1 MSLPDGEPGAYDTL
15 ILGIGNILWAD
26 EGFGIRAI
34 EALHAQYVF
43 ADDVR
48 LMDGGTQGIFLLP
61 WVRNA
66 RRLIIFDAVDYGLP
80 PATLKLIRDADVPRF
95 MGAKK
100 MSMHQTGF
108 QEVLSSAQ
116 LTDDLPESLVLIG
129 VQPELLDDYGGSLR
143 DSVKRQ
149 IPAALAL
156 ARKAEKAGPV
166 DALRAKLEANPADHQ
181 ARFDLATALHAS
193 GKVEEAVNE
202 LLDLFRRDR
211 EWNDGAAKAQL
222 HKTYIIAETEDGL
235 TIIDQHAAHER
246 LVMER
251 MKTALAESG
260 VASQNL
266 LLPEVVTLADH
277 HAAAIIEAADMLE
290 TMGLVVEGFGAGAVV
305 VRAVPALLGTPDV
318 KHLVADIAEE
328 LVELGGS
335 TSLEDRINHV
345 LATVSCHGS
354 VRAPWFV

>member
-1 MSLPDGEPGAYDTL
+1 MSIADGDPGAYDTL

-26 EGFGIRAI
+26 EGFGIRAL

-43 ADDVR
+43 PDDVR

-129 VQPELLDDYGGSLR
+129 VQPELLDDFGGSLR

-156 ARKAEKAGPV
+156 ARDVLKQWDIPY
-166 DALRAKLEANPADHQ
+166 R
-181 ARFDLATALHAS
+181 
-193 GKVEEAVNE
+193 
-202 LLDLFRRDR
+202 RRD
-211 EWNDGAAKAQL
+211 NAPTD
-222 HKTYIIAETEDGL
+222 
-235 TIIDQHAAHER
+235 
-246 LVMER
+246 
-251 MKTALAESG
+251 
-260 VASQNL
+260 
-266 LLPEVVTLADH
+266 
-277 HAAAIIEAADMLE
+277 
-290 TMGLVVEGFGAGAVV
+290 
-305 VRAVPALLGTPDV
+305 
-318 KHLVADIAEE
+318 EE
-328 LVELGGS
+328 LVGPGALDMLGYEEG
-335 TSLEDRINHV
+335 RP
-345 LATVSCHGS
+345 LASGEC
-354 VRAPWFV
+354 R

>member
-1 MSLPDGEPGAYDTL
+1 MSIADGDPGAYDTL

-43 ADDVR
+43 PDDVR

-129 VQPELLDDYGGSLR
+129 VQPELLDDFGGSLR

-156 ARKAEKAGPV
+156 ARDVLKQWDIPY
-166 DALRAKLEANPADHQ
+166 R
-181 ARFDLATALHAS
+181 
-193 GKVEEAVNE
+193 
-202 LLDLFRRDR
+202 RRDNAPTDD
-211 EWNDGAAKAQL
+211 ELVGPGAL
-222 HKTYIIAETEDGL
+222 
-235 TIIDQHAAHER
+235 
-246 LVMER
+246 
-251 MKTALAESG
+251 
-260 VASQNL
+260 
-266 LLPEVVTLADH
+266 
-277 HAAAIIEAADMLE
+277 DMLGYE
-290 TMGLVVEGFGAGAVV
+290 EGRPLPSGEC
-305 VRAVPALLGTPDV
+305 R
-318 KHLVADIAEE
+318 
-328 LVELGGS
+328 
-335 TSLEDRINHV
+335 
-345 LATVSCHGS
+345 
-354 VRAPWFV
+354 

>member
-1 MSLPDGEPGAYDTL
+1 MSIADGDPGAYDTL
-15 ILGIGNILWAD
+15 ILGIGNSLWAD

-43 ADDVR
+43 PDDVR

-129 VQPELLDDYGGSLR
+129 VQPELLDDFGGSLR

-156 ARKAEKAGPV
+156 ARDV
-166 DALRAKLEANPADHQ
+166 
-181 ARFDLATALHAS
+181 
-193 GKVEEAVNE
+193 
-202 LLDLFRRDR
+202 LDEWGISYRRRDNAPTDD
-211 EWNDGAAKAQL
+211 ELVGPGAL
-222 HKTYIIAETEDGL
+222 
-235 TIIDQHAAHER
+235 
-246 LVMER
+246 
-251 MKTALAESG
+251 
-260 VASQNL
+260 
-266 LLPEVVTLADH
+266 
-277 HAAAIIEAADMLE
+277 DMLGYE
-290 TMGLVVEGFGAGAVV
+290 EGRPLPSGEC
-305 VRAVPALLGTPDV
+305 R
-318 KHLVADIAEE
+318 
-328 LVELGGS
+328 
-335 TSLEDRINHV
+335 
-345 LATVSCHGS
+345 
-354 VRAPWFV
+354 

>member
-1 MSLPDGEPGAYDTL
+1 MSIADGDPGAYDTL

-43 ADDVR
+43 PDDVR

-66 RRLIIFDAVDYGLP
+66 RRLIILDAVDYGLP

-156 ARKAEKAGPV
+156 ARDV
-166 DALRAKLEANPADHQ
+166 
-181 ARFDLATALHAS
+181 
-193 GKVEEAVNE
+193 
-202 LLDLFRRDR
+202 LDEWGISYRRRDNAPTDD
-211 EWNDGAAKAQL
+211 ELVGPGAL
-222 HKTYIIAETEDGL
+222 
-235 TIIDQHAAHER
+235 
-246 LVMER
+246 
-251 MKTALAESG
+251 
-260 VASQNL
+260 
-266 LLPEVVTLADH
+266 
-277 HAAAIIEAADMLE
+277 DMLGYE
-290 TMGLVVEGFGAGAVV
+290 QGRPLPSGEC
-305 VRAVPALLGTPDV
+305 R
-318 KHLVADIAEE
+318 
-328 LVELGGS
+328 
-335 TSLEDRINHV
+335 
-345 LATVSCHGS
+345 
-354 VRAPWFV
+354 